1 MRAFG
6 AVTPQQVVIW
16 ENLMDART
24 LLLTGNAETVYAVTH
39 LNLQSDGPTVVE
51 APPNM
56 LGFLMDGLQRYLADI
71 GPLGKDQG
79 KGGKYLILPPG
90 FRGDVPDGYFVV
102 QSPTYS
108 VNLSLRGFQVNA
120 KTDQAVGLMKQIK
133 VYPLATAAAPSAM
146 AFINGSDRDIDTVFP
161 DNFRYFELLAML
173 VNEEPAELFD
183 PSERAMMQ
191 SIGIEKGRPFQP
203 DARMKELLSEAARM
217 GGAMARENAYASDT
231 SRYYPGRQWQGIA
244 DGLTYT
250 FVQGGGHRPRALR
263 LSMRLIASPAKLI

>member
-1 MRAFG
+1 MGDSAQRLRDLRKLNRGAEVYLAQMMRVSATALREGMRAFG

-16 ENLMDART
+16 GNLMDART

-102 QSPTYS
+102 QSLPI
-108 VNLSLRGFQVNA
+108 R
-120 KTDQAVGLMKQIK
+120 
-133 VYPLATAAAPSAM
+133 
-146 AFINGSDRDIDTVFP
+146 
-161 DNFRYFELLAML
+161 
-173 VNEEPAELFD
+173 
-183 PSERAMMQ
+183 
-191 SIGIEKGRPFQP
+191 
-203 DARMKELLSEAARM
+203 
-217 GGAMARENAYASDT
+217 
-231 SRYYPGRQWQGIA
+231 
-244 DGLTYT
+244 
-250 FVQGGGHRPRALR
+250 
-263 LSMRLIASPAKLI
+263 